1 MPYRKIMLNS
11 LELFRLSELPE
22 ETTGRSSRVVED
34 LVFDKFDCGRLAKNQ
49 L

>member
-11 LELFRLSELPE
+11 LELFCLSELPE
-22 ETTGRSSRVVED
+22 ETAGRSSRVVED
-34 LVFDKFDCGRLAKNQ
+34 LVFDKLDGGGLAKYQ